1 MVVTLIVIDSFALG
15 ELVLGSNEIEFI
27 GEIAS
32 VAFFCKVYAA
42 KIELAEPNVQ
52 FSLET
57 AYLDS
62 AKYPLKFPA
71 LSVHKYLRWAPI
83 LTVFP

>member
-42 KIELAEPNVQ
+42 NIELAEPNVQ
-52 FSLET
+52 FSFE
-57 AYLDS
+57 AAVFGS
-62 AKYPLKFPA
+62 AKYPYKFPA
-71 LSVHKYLRWAPI
+71 LSVHKYLKWAPI
-83 LTVFP
+83 LTSSP